1 MRSSLAPF
9 PRNWQNQH
17 MRSKHAFAP
26 LAACLLAS
34 AILTTTTQAWGPQGH
49 RLVARIAADN
59 LTDTA
64 RRNAAW
70 LLDGRSL
77 ADVAVWADEVRD
89 GVYQTYLWHFVNID
103 TTAAAYDRDRDCPT
117 QSGVER
123 GTSADRWRDC
133 IVDRILYNRERL
145 GNLTLDRA
153 DRAVALK
160 FLVHLVGDVHQPM
173 HALGVA
179 RGGNDIPVQAFGSP
193 TCQSGSGRSFPCNL
207 HVIWDATLIEHRQLD
222 DAGYHAALTQAI
234 AKHGW
239 DRQPVGAPADWATQ
253 SHIAGNA
260 ALLPPNGDANETY
273 YAQQIPVVDQRL
285 ALAGL
290 RLARLLNEVLVAP
303 PPMAGHHPG
312 DPETR

>member
-1 MRSSLAPF
+1 MTRPTSA
-9 PRNWQNQH
+9 
-17 MRSKHAFAP
+17 
-26 LAACLLAS
+26 LAAVAACFVVAALWTSEAH
-34 AILTTTTQAWGPQGH
+34 AWGAQGH
-49 RLVARIAADN
+49 RVVARVAADN

-64 RRNAAW
+64 KRNAAW

-153 DRAVALK
+153 DRAIALK

-207 HVIWDATLIEHRQLD
+207 HVIWDTTLIERRQLD
-222 DAGYHAALTQAI
+222 DAAYHAALTEAI
-234 AKHGW
+234 TKHGW
-239 DRQPVGAPADWATQ
+239 DRQPFGAPADWATQ

-260 ALLPPNGDANETY
+260 ALLRPNGDAGEAY
-273 YAQQIPVVDQRL
+273 FAQQIPVVDQRL

-290 RLARLLNEVLVAP
+290 RLARLLNDVLVAP
-303 PPMAGHHPG
+303 PPTAGHHPHA
-312 DPETR
+312 PETR